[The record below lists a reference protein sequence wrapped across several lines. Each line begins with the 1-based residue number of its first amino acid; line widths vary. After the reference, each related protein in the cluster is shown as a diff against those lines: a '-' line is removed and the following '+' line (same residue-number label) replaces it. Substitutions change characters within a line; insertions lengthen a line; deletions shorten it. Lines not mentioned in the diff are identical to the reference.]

1 MRKSLNPFD
10 LIRSK
15 DGSISLTK
23 LAATTAHAIVAVMFV
38 RQQWNGAFNESQW
51 LIYLSVT
58 VLHAM
63 GDKGMAI
70 VKDLKT
76 PKGQ

>member
-1 MRKSLNPFD
+1 VARKSLNPLD

-23 LAATTAHAIVAVMFV
+23 LAASTDHAFV
-38 RQQWNGAFNESQW
+38 KQQWNGPFNETQW
-51 LIYLSVT
+51 LIYLGVT
-58 VLHAM
+58 VMHAM

-70 VKDLKT
+70 MKDLKT
-76 PKGQ
+76 PKA

>member
-38 RQQWNGAFNESQW
+38 SQQWNGAF
-51 LIYLSVT
+51 
-58 VLHAM
+58 
-63 GDKGMAI
+63 K
-70 VKDLKT
+70 
-76 PKGQ
+76 